1 MTIECVEKHI
11 KFGFKAKKS
20 QAAISQLL
28 AIFSVPITG
37 TQPSNYKKTKERIRL
52 LISVLS
58 FGSF

>member
-28 AIFSVPITG
+28 AIFFCAQNRT
-37 TQPSNYKKTKERIRL
+37 TKAKFNYSLIL
-52 LISVLS
+52 LYNA
-58 FGSF
+58 

>member
-28 AIFSVPITG
+28 AIFSVPRTELPILH
-37 TQPSNYKKTKERIRL
+37 SDIFKYILIKLNIRL
-52 LISVLS
+52 LQ
-58 FGSF
+58 